1 MRGLPGS
8 DFCQTSRLKAEI
20 CLLRPRGTPTSVDKV
35 KPASFLFSQTGYL
48 RSSSFVLFFFFFSPS
63 LMLKL
68 IFLQHY
74 LVTTAS
80 ISQTLDKRF
89 PG

>member
-48 RSSSFVLFFFFFSPS
+48 RSSSFVLFFFFSPS